1 MNKWLGMCLN
11 IYACKTICNTE
22 LKCARW
28 KCISFLFAHAYIGVC
43 VCVSLGTCA
52 RMSVS
57 MPNICISDGVY
68 ICRCDGIS
76 LCAATANAGR
86 SSAAATFTTAQF
98 RSLSLA
104 LALCSFALSLDAL
117 CLPLSL
123 FNLSI
128 PLQPLSLSLRLARA
142 MHFFNHMCAL
152 LLVCALF
159 LPCFLTSSL
168 CSQSFPFL
176 SFSLSFSLSFWSF
189 SLYLACFPSLSSRL
203 ARALSLSFSHSPS
216 LFLALFLFLF

>member
-104 LALCSFALSLDAL
+104 LLFRSVPRRSL
-117 CLPLSL
+117 PS
-123 FNLSI
+123 SI
-128 PLQPLSLSLRLARA
+128 SLQPLYPSSTSLSLSPARA
-142 MHFFNHMCAL
+142 CEAL
-152 LLVCALF
+152 C
-159 LPCFLTSSL
+159 
-168 CSQSFPFL
+168 
-176 SFSLSFSLSFWSF
+176 
-189 SLYLACFPSLSSRL
+189 
-203 ARALSLSFSHSPS
+203 
-216 LFLALFLFLF
+216 